1 MTPTSQQS
9 SGFTRALLRWI
20 GACLVFLAW
29 TLSAPA
35 AAQTTSK
42 MNLSGTTLCADVSG
56 ASLDDGAPVIV
67 WTCSGDP
74 NQQWTFSPDGT
85 RYKITV
91 GHSGDCMD
99 IAYADP
105 GEGAP
110 AIQWPCQVPA
120 ADNERFTVKQQNNG
134 FAVVAVHSGKCL
146 GATGEPSRRKARLW
160 RSILATAASARPG

>member
-1 MTPTSQQS
+1 MS
-9 SGFTRALLRWI
+9 RAPR
-20 GACLVFLAW
+20 
-29 TLSAPA
+29 
-35 AAQTTSK
+35 
-42 MNLSGTTLCADVSG
+42 
-56 ASLDDGAPVIV
+56 LDDGAPVIRV
-67 WTCSGDP
+67 WTRSGDP

-146 GATGEPSRRKARLW
+146 GATGGAKPQEGQAVAQRH
-160 RSILATAASARPG
+160 LATAASARPG